1 MGKMRMCF
9 EEKLTGEEEYEIIYE
24 GREKLWSFDEKE
36 KFNNLL
42 VPLREI
48 FEKYYTIN
56 VKTLKSGKEI
66 FYYSKDASGNRK
78 PESKEKIFEI
88 EGNLRQIFTFKSD
101 YFEPLHVRKIPF
113 FTDK

>member
-1 MGKMRMCF
+1 MKNITQ
-9 EEKLTGEEEYEIIYE
+9 LI
-24 GREKLWSFDEKE
+24 
-36 KFNNLL
+36 
-42 VPLREI
+42 
-48 FEKYYTIN
+48 

-66 FYYSKDASGNRK
+66 FYYSKDVSGNRK

-113 FTDK
+113 FTDAEFDKLKKKE